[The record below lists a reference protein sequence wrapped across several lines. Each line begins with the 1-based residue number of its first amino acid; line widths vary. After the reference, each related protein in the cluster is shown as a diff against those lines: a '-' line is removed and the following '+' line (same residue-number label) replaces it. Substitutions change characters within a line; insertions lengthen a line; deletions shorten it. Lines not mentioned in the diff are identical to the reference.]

1 MLFNKN
7 NYGTAELKALIGFL
21 WASVNFDNIKTDIM
35 LTEEDI
41 VGYIGQAVYD
51 KAQAHYSSANY
62 ESAGEEFKLLNDLVH
77 YIQLPVAYYAYY
89 NFAAHTDIS
98 HGEDGRKVT
107 IDNENQKMAWEWMIE
122 RDDDATLNKAHKT
135 MDRLIAF
142 LEKNSEE
149 IEEWQDSEAQKAA
162 RSLFINTTGDFDK
175 IFPID
180 NSRRFFIKII
190 PFLKEAER
198 KHLLPVLG
206 KTRYDAMKAAITSG
220 DLTDAQKSMLAFINV
235 PLAYF
240 SLSIAIKRLSIN
252 LMPNGIFQD
261 YTGDRLTQKAK
272 QPAPTDV
279 RKEIGNS
286 LLQDAVF
293 ELQNLQKEIS
303 KLDAEAANET
313 YVPVDPA
320 GHVKSDTPIFRI

>member
-7 NYGTAELKALIGFL
+7 NNGTAELKSLIGFL
-21 WASVNFDNIKTDIM
+21 WASVNFDNIKTDIL
-35 LTEEDI
+35 LTEEDV
-41 VGYIGQAVYD
+41 VGYIGQGVYD
-51 KAQAHYSSANY
+51 KAETHYKSENY
-62 ESAGEEFKLLNDLVH
+62 ESSATEHKLLNDLVH

-107 IDNENQKMAWEWMIE
+107 IDNQNQKMAWEWMIE
-122 RDDDATLNKAHKT
+122 RDDEATLNKAHKT

-142 LEKNSEE
+142 LEKNSAN
-149 IEEWQDSEAQKAA
+149 ITEWKDSEAQKAA
-162 RSLFINTTGDFDK
+162 RSLFINTTADFDK

-206 KTRYDAMKAAITSG
+206 KTRYDEMKTAITSG
-220 DLTDAQKSMLAFINV
+220 NLTNAQKSMLAFISV

-240 SLSIAIKRLSIN
+240 TLSIAIKRLSIN

-286 LLQDAVF
+286 LLQDALF

-320 GHVKSDTPIFRI
+320 GHIDSESKIFRI